1 MDRTDTGYTID
12 RELSW
17 LRFNKRVLEEG
28 KDKEVP
34 LLERLKFISI
44 FSTNLDEFYM
54 VRVGRLYD
62 FLSINVDV
70 SDNKS
75 GFKTEEKL
83 EKILQK
89 TKALLKKRDEN
100 YQEIINEL
108 KNQGIIEY
116 KFQELDKIKKKEV
129 ENYFKTFVHPILS
142 PMIINREHP
151 FPHIPNGQP
160 YIILRL
166 KDKKDSGDKM
176 GIIPIPSSLK
186 NIYRLDSE
194 DKIEYIRVEEIV
206 KGFAQEIFSK
216 NTLEKLSVITV
227 TRSAD
232 LTLIDSF
239 EEEEEEE
246 DLRLYMKKLLK
257 KRPRLS
263 PVKIQIEGELEEPEK
278 SFLLKKLKLNENQ
291 IFYTK
296 APSDLTYAFGLIEE
310 AKKLEKL
317 NLIYPEFQPS
327 YPKTLNRSSIIE
339 QINKKDLLLSYPY
352 DQIEPF
358 IQLLKEASEDKSVI
372 SIQITLYRLASKS
385 KIAQILCDAAENGK
399 EVTAVMELKARFDE
413 INNIQ
418 WAERLEESGCNVI
431 YGFENYK
438 VHSKICLI
446 TRANKTGVSYITQVG
461 TGNYNEKTATLYT
474 DFSLITADLDI
485 GSEAKVFFNNMMT
498 GDLEYPYKNL
508 LVAPSTLKSGLI
520 SLITE
525 QIQRAKQGLNSRI
538 VIKINSLT
546 DKELIDA
553 LVEASN
559 QGVEVKLLVRGI
571 CCLVPGIKNKTEN
584 ITVTSIVGR
593 FLEHHRIY
601 VFGPLNDSKI
611 FIASADFMTRSTQ
624 RRVEIAC
631 PIKDK
636 LIKEQIEHII
646 EVTLRDNVKSQNM
659 NCHGVYNKKKKVG
672 GISISSQDI
681 FIKESFET
689 LEEPKENRGSN
700 GFGNWM
706 NKLKSIF
713 QKSNVR
719 KV

>member
-1 MDRTDTGYTID
+1 MDRTMDMSYTID

-28 KDKEVP
+28 KDIEVP

-62 FLSINVDV
+62 FLSVNVDF

-89 TKALLKKRDEN
+89 TKVLLKKRDEN

-129 ENYFKTFVHPILS
+129 ENHFKTFVHPILS

-151 FPHIPNGQP
+151 FPHIPSGQP

-186 NIYRLDSE
+186 NIYRLESE
-194 DKIEYIRVEEIV
+194 DKIEYIRIEEII

-216 NTLEKLSVITV
+216 NTLDKLSVITV

-239 EEEEEEE
+239 EEEEE

-310 AKKLEKL
+310 AKKIGKL

-327 YPKTLNRSSIIE
+327 YPKSLNKSSIIE

-399 EVTAVMELKARFDE
+399 EVTVVMELKARFDE

-446 TRANKTGVSYITQVG
+446 TRASKTGVSYITQVG

-474 DFSLITADLDI
+474 DFSLITTDLDI

-520 SLITE
+520 SLIAE

-553 LVEASN
+553 LMEASN
-559 QGVEVKLLVRGI
+559 EGVEIKLLVRGI

-601 VFGPLNDSKI
+601 IFGPLNESKI

-631 PIKDK
+631 PIKDS

-646 EVTLRDNVKSQNM
+646 EVTLRDNSKSQDM
-659 NCHGVYNKKKKVG
+659 NCHGAYNKKKKVG
-672 GISISSQDI
+672 GIAISSQDI
-681 FIKESFET
+681 FIKES
-689 LEEPKENRGSN
+689 LEILEKPKENRNSN
-700 GFGNWM
+700 TFRNWIYG
-706 NKLKSIF
+706 LKNMF

-719 KV
+719 KM